1 MSNQLDY
8 TGLSDTESQRIEEAI
23 ASKEDRNNLVG
34 CIPEKKRLGFML
46 RNFRRL
52 AKLKILEQNWM
63 TIYVHASHLNDVPLA
78 SLQEVF
84 DACNRVVLLEHYPIP
99 DSPTQRLSLF
109 RGCAGPDHRMGMS
122 WTTSLD
128 KAIWYATQHAA
139 YRKLANRAVYAATV
153 DRSEIYCR
161 GHDHFEP
168 NEFIVLPATA
178 WKVDVPAKEFRLDRP
193 RW

>member
-1 MSNQLDY
+1 MDY
-8 TGLSDTESQRIEEAI
+8 TGLSGTESQRIEEAI
-23 ASKEDRNNLVG
+23 ASEEDRNNLAG

-46 RNFRRL
+46 RNFKRL
-52 AKLKILEQNWM
+52 AELEILEHNWM
-63 TIYVHASHLNDVPLA
+63 AAYTFASHFNDVPLA
-78 SLQEVF
+78 LLQQVF
-84 DACNRVVLLEHYPIP
+84 DACDKVTLQKLYPIP
-99 DSPTQRLSLF
+99 EGPTRRLSLF

-139 YRKLANRAVYAATV
+139 YRNLTNRAVYAATV

-168 NEFIVLPATA
+168 NEFIVLPTTW
-178 WKVDVPAKEFRLDRP
+178 WKIDVPAHEFRLDRP